1 MNWESRMTTAQE
13 LISRNGKLFSLPDLY
28 FRLKSILDNPE
39 FSVQD
44 VTELLGKDPGMTVR
58 LLRLVNSPFFGYAS
72 KIETVSRAVAM
83 LGSQQVHDLVLASS
97 VTQTFAGMSSEVMDM
112 GLFWRNSVY
121 CAAAARL
128 LASNCSVIDSE
139 RLFVAGLLC
148 DIGHLV
154 IYQQLPGR
162 AQQAIERARR
172 VNQPLF
178 MAEREVLGFDY
189 AHVGGLLARQW
200 ELPWTL
206 REAIEF
212 HVEPT
217 GCDKCPLETS
227 IVHIAKVVTTTFR
240 DGCAA
245 NPEASPVDPYAW
257 QVTGLL
263 PEQGLAIGVEAQQ
276 HANQVVDLIL
286 PQGRRASA

>member
-1 MNWESRMTTAQE
+1 MTTAQE

-39 FSVQD
+39 FSVHE
-44 VTELLGKDPGMTVR
+44 VTQLLGKDPGMTAR
-58 LLRLVNSPFFGYAS
+58 LLRLVNSPFFGYAA

-112 GLFWRNSVY
+112 GLFWRNSIH

-128 LASNCSVIDSE
+128 LASNCNVIDSE

-148 DIGHLV
+148 DIGHLI

-162 AQQAIERARR
+162 AQQASERAR
-172 VNQPLF
+172 QQEQQLF
-178 MAEREVLGFDY
+178 IVEREVLGFDY

-212 HVEPT
+212 HVEPAR
-217 GCDKCPLETS
+217 CEKCPLETS
-227 IVHIAKVVTTTFR
+227 IVHIAHVVTTTLR
-240 DGCAA
+240 GAA
-245 NPEASPVDPYAW
+245 AASPDALRVDPW
-257 QVTGLL
+257 VWGITGLL
-263 PEQGLAIGVEAQQ
+263 PEQCLAIGADAEQQ
-276 HANQVVDLIL
+276 ANQVVDLIL
-286 PQGRRASA
+286 PPRRRASA